1 MKSLFTVSLGL
12 FFGGVMLF
20 SSQANAQSSGP
31 YETSARSAEH
41 SADVRRIEAAR
52 DKHSADVA
60 KLDGS
65 YRAATADAHAAAV
78 RDGEAHRDAK
88 LAQHDADIAKWNAKH
103 RN

>member
-1 MKSLFTVSLGL
+1 MKSFFTVPLGL
-12 FFGGVMLF
+12 FFGGAMLF
-20 SSQANAQSSGP
+20 SIQAGAQSSSL
-31 YETSARSAEH
+31 YETSERSAEH

-65 YRAATADAHAAAV
+65 YRAANADAHAAAV
-78 RDGEAHRDAK
+78 RDGEAQKDAK
-88 LAQHDADIAKWNAKH
+88 LAEHDADIAKWNVKH